1 MTGSLLL
8 SVLDAAAAQ
17 TAGGAASEPPA
28 YIQFLPLVAMAVIFY
43 FLILRPQMKRQ
54 KDHQLKISELKK
66 GDQVVTA
73 GGLLAKVI
81 KVEDNTVELEIAPNV
96 KVRAVKSTLGEIVPP
111 GGAPAAND

>member
-8 SVLDAAAAQ
+8 SVLDVAAAQ
-17 TAGGAASEPPA
+17 TAGGATSEPPA